1 MVSSPSRALS
11 RGVRTADESHVPRL
25 AEHRRAEGGGGD
37 VAVFVLPSRHAVP
50 PARDRGVRSRRRR
63 LARRRRLGDGAPP
76 KRLGEVGFL
85 FAPPQRF
92 VQLRGVRVVAAVS
105 GATAARGRARRERN
119 ARKVTTRFVRASRSV
134 SRSAS
139 RSAGNR
145 RARRVKG
152 RASVDGDA
160 RVARLVPPRIA
171 SAVPRRRSRRG
182 LQRGGRHQH
191 RLALAR
197 GSLVVL
203 RREMGGVEEG
213 ARSLPMTR
221 AVLADP
227 GPTRRGRR
235 RLRRARAER
244 GSEVRLLL
252 LDARRE
258 RGRRRTRARRESASD
273 VSRSDETNCVGRR
286 RADSGRF

>member
-1 MVSSPSRALS
+1 L
-11 RGVRTADESHVPRL
+11 
-25 AEHRRAEGGGGD
+25 
-37 VAVFVLPSRHAVP
+37 
-50 PARDRGVRSRRRR
+50 RRRR
-63 LARRRRLGDGAPP
+63 RARRRRLGDGAPP

-85 FAPPQRF
+85 FAQPQRF

-105 GATAARGRARRERN
+105 GATAARGRARRERS
-119 ARKVTTRFVRASRSV
+119 ARTVTTRFVRA

-203 RREMGGVEEG
+203 RREMGGVEEA

-244 GSEVRLLL
+244 GAEVRLLL

-273 VSRSDETNCVGRR
+273 VSRSEETNCVGRR
-286 RADSGRF
+286 RADTGRFGVFD